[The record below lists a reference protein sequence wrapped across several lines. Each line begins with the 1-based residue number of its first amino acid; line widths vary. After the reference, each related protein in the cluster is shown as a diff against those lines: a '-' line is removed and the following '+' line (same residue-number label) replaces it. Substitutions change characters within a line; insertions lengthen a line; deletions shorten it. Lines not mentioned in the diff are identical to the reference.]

1 MVIDPEPS
9 LKRVLKDAASRL
21 NQLRMKVANLLDKQY
36 YRDKTPDKKKQFF
49 YFMSSSKD
57 IENVQGQI
65 AT

>member
-36 YRDKTPDKKKQFF
+36 YRDKTPDKKK
-49 YFMSSSKD
+49 
-57 IENVQGQI
+57 
-65 AT
+65 